1 MAAEAIFLKRKIH
14 ESENLK
20 EEFMI
25 FRKIKTIFAS
35 LALAFL
41 LLSSGAI
48 GNSVMAAS
56 GNASGQDDRWWEH
69 RRPNR
74 EERER
79 FRREQREE
87 FRRIREQDRQRRLRY
102 RMDNRIRT
110 VGFFDR
116 NGNYHRV
123 GYYDRWGYFHRD

>member
-1 MAAEAIFLKRKIH
+1 
-14 ESENLK
+14 
-20 EEFMI
+20 MI

-56 GNASGQDDRWWEH
+56 GNASGQDQDRWWEN

-74 EERER
+74 DERER

-102 RMDNRIRT
+102 RMYNRVRT

>member
-1 MAAEAIFLKRKIH
+1 MV
-14 ESENLK
+14 
-20 EEFMI
+20 

-35 LALAFL
+35 LALALL

-48 GNSVMAAS
+48 GNSVMAS
-56 GNASGQDDRWWEH
+56 VNASGQDDQWWRY

-74 EERER
+74 DERER
-79 FRREQREE
+79 FRREQHDE

-102 RMDNRIRT
+102 RMENRIRT